1 MLEILDASNKEKA
14 KADVTDTPPLTLKA
28 MDNAGPDY
36 HFAQHLE
43 KVFVED
49 EIFLNP
55 TLNINDLAQALHTN
69 RTYISNYLNQQLDTS
84 FYEYVNGWRVDKAKQ
99 LLANTELTLEEITM
113 QSGFNSLS
121 SFRRYFVSATGLTPS
136 AYRRR
141 NK

>member
-1 MLEILDASNKEKA
+1 
-14 KADVTDTPPLTLKA
+14 

-99 LLANTELTLEEITM
+99 LLTNTELTLEEITM

-121 SFRRYFVSATGLTPS
+121 SFRRYFV
-136 AYRRR
+136 
-141 NK
+141 